1 MKVMFVMKLTDMSRD
16 NGELL
21 LRGMRGRSPLKL
33 QREITV
39 INHSVVINIIIT
51 IIIIIIT
58 KFFLRRSSFFQSEF
72 SAEGI

>member
-21 LRGMRGRSPLKL
+21 LRRMRGRSPLKL

-51 IIIIIIT
+51 IIIIIT
-58 KFFLRRSSFFQSEF
+58 KFFLRRSSLFQSEF